1 MLLRYN
7 QGGGIMN
14 VVKKYFP
21 IVSVTVLSLMVVFFV
36 LRVLHKKP
44 YFVAGV
50 IAQDLKR
57 IVVALEEIDRHCNI
71 LSLAHTKNHVD
82 FLQVEKFKSS
92 EIGSLN
98 LAHPQNWRGPY
109 LDDVPEFQ
117 GNPYQIVQ
125 VKDGIFILPADGS
138 HLPNGIIIDKDFK
151 ISKDLVMSDMLKKDG
166 KLNHRGVPLAAKIS
180 FEIGDVK
187 RKLTPKTMESIS
199 KDIEEF
205 NEAMPFTKN
214 ADCTITSKKV

>member
-1 MLLRYN
+1 MQL
-7 QGGGIMN
+7 
-14 VVKKYFP
+14 VKRYFP
-21 IVSVTVLSLMVVFFV
+21 IFSATVLGLMVVFFF

-57 IVVALEEIDRHCNI
+57 IVLALEEIDRHCVI
-71 LSLAHTKNHVD
+71 LSFAHTKNHID
-82 FLQVEKFKSS
+82 FLQVEKFRSS

-98 LAHPQNWRGPY
+98 LAYPKNWKGPY

-125 VKDGIFILPADGS
+125 AKDGIFVLPADDTK
-138 HLPNGIIIDKDFK
+138 LPNGVIIDKDFK
-151 ISKDLVMSDMLKKDG
+151 IAEDLAMSGMLKVNG
-166 KLNHRGVPLAAKIS
+166 KLNYKGVPLAAKI
-180 FEIGDVK
+180 ILKVGDIK
-187 RKLTPKTMESIS
+187 RRISLEKMEKIN
-199 KDIEEF
+199 KDLQEF

-214 ADCTITSKKV
+214 IIDKRRHTV